1 MLGLS
6 HLCSIIEGVKKA
18 LEPLIPLDDLKEV
31 VRGLIVVP
39 KDSIAKPG
47 VREKKKARKP
57 RKR

>member
-1 MLGLS
+1 
-6 HLCSIIEGVKKA
+6 VKKA